1 MINGKGV
8 KEMYRITNETV
19 IGGNK
24 VVTPFGE
31 LVFTTTYE
39 TEDAKVANYF
49 RDRIGFTVIEVDAE
63 GTD

>member
-1 MINGKGV
+1 MF
-8 KEMYRITNETV
+8 RIEDTTV

-31 LVFTTTYE
+31 LSFMRIHE
-39 TEDAKVANYF
+39 TEDPKVADYF
-49 RDRIGFTVIEVDAE
+49 RDRIGFTVIEIDAE